1 MDLIQNM
8 RGDSWVSWMLDI
20 FGSGDRASD
29 SKLKPFS
36 LFHSIHYII

>member
-20 FGSGDRASD
+20 FGSGDGASD
-29 SKLKPFS
+29 SKSKPFS
-36 LFHSIHYII
+36 PLHSVHYII

>member
-20 FGSGDRASD
+20 FGSGDGASD
-29 SKLKPFS
+29 FKSKPFS
-36 LFHSIHYII
+36 PLHSVHYII